1 MGVDRVAGAK
11 GTDVTLRGN
20 NGTKLSKEEAKVADL
35 LAGLDGK
42 AGLSKNDLAKLKNM
56 KPAEQ
61 IKYINSALKDS
72 GYKVANVYDS
82 EDGTT
87 SPGVNWTSN
96 GVFINFSKGGK
107 TINADQMGSSQGQ
120 NGHLGIMYKK

>member
-20 NGTKLSKEEAKVADL
+20 NGTKLSKEEAKVAEL

-42 AGLSKNDLAKLKNM
+42 AGLSKSDLKKLQKM
-56 KPAEQ
+56 KPADQ
-61 IKYINSALKDS
+61 IKYINSALKNS

-96 GVFINFSKGGK
+96 GVYINFSKGGK
-107 TINADQMGSSQGQ
+107 TISTDIMGNAPGK
-120 NGHLGIMYKK
+120 NGHLGITYKK

>member
-20 NGTKLSKEEAKVADL
+20 NGAKLSKEETKVAEL

-42 AGLSKNDLAKLKNM
+42 VALSKSDLAKLKNM
-56 KPAEQ
+56 KPADQ
-61 IKYINSALKDS
+61 IKYINSALKGT
-72 GYKVANVYDS
+72 GYKVADVYDS
-82 EDGTT
+82 EEGTKT
-87 SPGVNWTSN
+87 SGVHWTSN

-107 TINADQMGSSQGQ
+107 TIDVDQMGTTHGQ
-120 NGHLGIMYKK
+120 NGHLGITYKK